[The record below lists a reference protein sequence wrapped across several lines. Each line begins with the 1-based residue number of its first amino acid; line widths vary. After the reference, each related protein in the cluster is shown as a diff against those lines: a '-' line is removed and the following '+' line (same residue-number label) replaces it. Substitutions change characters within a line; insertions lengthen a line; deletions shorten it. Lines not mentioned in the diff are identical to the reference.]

1 MTDPSASSWI
11 LRSGGRNSHEIK
23 IVESS
28 VGDLAQRSLRLSQSL
43 SLLFVLAIFGS
54 LPLFGQAPPSQ
65 LYSRSW
71 TMRDGVPNNITSIA
85 SLNGFLWIGTDDG
98 LYMFDGNTFE
108 RYKAPEG
115 ERLESEQ
122 IIFVGAAGDGSLW
135 LSYLFGG
142 ITRLK
147 DGHLTNFTQD
157 EGLRAGQTT
166 SLVEDRNGAL

>member
-1 MTDPSASSWI
+1 
-11 LRSGGRNSHEIK
+11 
-23 IVESS
+23 
-28 VGDLAQRSLRLSQSL
+28 
-43 SLLFVLAIFGS
+43 
-54 LPLFGQAPPSQ
+54 
-65 LYSRSW
+65 
-71 TMRDGVPNNITSIA
+71 MRDGVPNNITSIA